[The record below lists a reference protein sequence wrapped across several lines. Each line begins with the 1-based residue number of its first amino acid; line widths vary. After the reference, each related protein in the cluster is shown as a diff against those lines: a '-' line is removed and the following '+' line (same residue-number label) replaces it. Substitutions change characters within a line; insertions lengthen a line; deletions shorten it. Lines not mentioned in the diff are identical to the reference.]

1 MSAPLS
7 TDEMLIEKLLAHLRA
22 EGYSLRIQRWYPA
35 RVRQL
40 LDYCNRNGLSIESVR
55 SGHVTRFLRGQYRR
69 SRKQYSELPP
79 FQKWRHRYTG
89 AISI

>member
-55 SGHVTRFLRGQYRR
+55 SGHVTRFLRGQYRL
-69 SRKQYSELPP
+69 SRKQ
-79 FQKWRHRYTG
+79 
-89 AISI
+89 